1 MPQHVSTLQLIGAA
15 ALTVA
20 GVVWA
25 VVVTRLLRRAR
36 VEAAGRYAAATLAAL
51 PPQRQAG
58 PARESVELTSAERDA
73 FAGLVRLL
81 RDR

>member
-36 VEAAGRYAAATLAAL
+36 AEAAASYSAAVLAAL

-73 FAGLVRLL
+73 FAGLMRQLH
-81 RDR
+81 DR

>member
-1 MPQHVSTLQLIGAA
+1 MPQHVSTLQLIGAV

-36 VEAAGRYAAATLAAL
+36 VEAAASYSAATLAAL
-51 PPQRQAG
+51 PPQRRSG

-73 FAGLVRLL
+73 FAGLVRRL